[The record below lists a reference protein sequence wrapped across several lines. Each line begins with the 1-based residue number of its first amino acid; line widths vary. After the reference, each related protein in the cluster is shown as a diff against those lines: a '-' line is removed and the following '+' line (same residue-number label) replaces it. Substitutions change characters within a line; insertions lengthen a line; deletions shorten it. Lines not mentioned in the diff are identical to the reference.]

1 MKPFLNFPRKVIIN
15 REGMINDMKK
25 WSTLLA
31 VATLTLGLAACNETA
46 APANEKDVTEKSE
59 LTLQEVYDKS
69 MAASEELKSVKAKID
84 MKQTMQLPGQ
94 DVNLDINS
102 LMDMDYIIDPLQIH
116 QTGTTSMKSTDENM
130 GNQEMKMESYIT
142 KDAFYTYEG
151 ESGQW
156 MKFPQE
162 MMNQLMSTTD
172 QSNPSNQLKQIED
185 YLEDFTFEQDNDNYI
200 LTLEASGEKFTE
212 LVKEQVDEALQNMV
226 GVEEI
231 EMDMIINSV
240 NYLIHIDKETFQTNK
255 VDMVLDMDMTIDGET
270 MNMKQDMKSDFSNF
284 NQVEEIVIPQ
294 EVIDNAVEI

>member
-1 MKPFLNFPRKVIIN
+1 
-15 REGMINDMKK
+15 MKK

-172 QSNPSNQLKQIED
+172 QSNPSNQLKQIEG

>member
-1 MKPFLNFPRKVIIN
+1 
-15 REGMINDMKK
+15 MKK
-25 WSTLLA
+25 WTTLLA

-46 APANEKDVTEKSE
+46 APANDKEVAKKSE

-69 MAASEELKSVKAKID
+69 MAVSEELKSVKAKID

-102 LMDMDYIIDPLQIH
+102 LMDMDYIIDPIQIH

-130 GNQEMKMESYIT
+130 GSQEMKMESYIT
-142 KDAFYTYEG
+142 KDAFYMYEG

-162 MMNQLMSTTD
+162 MMNQIMSTTD
-172 QSNPSNQLKQIED
+172 QSNPSNQLKQIEG

-226 GVEEI
+226 GAEEVEV
-231 EMDMIINSV
+231 DMIINSV

-255 VDMVLDMDMTIDGET
+255 VDMVLDMDMTIDGEK